1 MASLVRLAK
10 GKNPPLAV
18 KFTDPNDKQREQRI
32 HLGKVGI
39 EAGQTICR
47 WIAKLVVYRGLNQT
61 LSAEAAEW
69 LGGLSATI
77 HDRLA
82 KQGLCEY
89 RTTPK
94 HKLAPTLAEWLE
106 RHIAQRRAEL
116 KPSSIARLT
125 GTKMRL
131 LEYFGGEIRLDALT
145 TDSAKSWRAWLTQ
158 QPTERPK
165 SKRRGPI
172 GKRDRDAA
180 ADSTSSNSPT
190 PAANTTAANTTGKP
204 AQATPP
210 KTLSEATV
218 RLHCRNAKTIFADAA
233 ERELMPSNPFAKLRS
248 TSIAAER
255 NRYVTPAETLLIL
268 EQCPTL
274 QIKLLFALARWAGL
288 RCPSETHRLRWGDVD
303 SDKNLLTVFAPKT
316 GKTRI
321 VPIRPEL
328 AELLQEGFLE
338 APPGVET
345 ILTIPRSNLHRT
357 LERVIVAAGI
367 VPWDDL
373 LQTLRRSCETEWAE
387 TCPQHAVS
395 SWIGHSIA
403 VSLKHYTMTTNET
416 LDRVRQP
423 LRDETKI
430 SAPKC
435 APSRPGIERKPP
447 EYAWPTAHEKTP
459 SPSVK
464 STENTGF
471 YAVAGAGLEPATHGF
486 SVLAHR
492 GSIPD
497 ASPLTARACPES
509 GETVETA
516 AHQNAH
522 HFEGSTDPATTSP
535 NELAALWPT
544 LPAQLRETILIM
556 IRSHL
561 ERPTA

>member
-1 MASLVRLAK
+1 MASLIRLAG
-10 GKNPPLAV
+10 GKNPPLVV

-39 EAGQTICR
+39 ESGQTIRR
-47 WIAKLVVYRGLNQT
+47 WIEKLVVYRGLNQT
-61 LSAEAAEW
+61 ISPETAEW
-69 LGGLSATI
+69 LAGLSATI

-106 RHIAQRRAEL
+106 RHIAQRRVEL

-131 LEYFGGEIRLDALT
+131 LEYFGIAIRLDAL
-145 TDSAKSWRAWLTQ
+145 DVDAAKSWRSWLCNQLTYGDQ
-158 QPTERPK
+158 K
-165 SKRRGPI
+165 
-172 GKRDRDAA
+172 
-180 ADSTSSNSPT
+180 
-190 PAANTTAANTTGKP
+190 
-204 AQATPP
+204 
-210 KTLSEATV
+210 LSEATV

-303 SDKNLLTVFAPKT
+303 SDKGLLTVFAPKT

-328 AELLQEGFLE
+328 AQLLQEGFLA
-338 APPGVET
+338 APPGTET

-416 LDRVRQP
+416 LD
-423 LRDETKI
+423 KI
-430 SAPKC
+430 
-435 APSRPGIERKPP
+435 RKPAMTKMDSSLKTCWTYFIQSLDGGLIKIGYTEQEP
-447 EYAWPTAHEKTP
+447 ETRLMNLQTG
-459 SPSVK
+459 SPQK
-464 STENTGF
+464 LQII
-471 YAVAGAGLEPATHGF
+471 GLTVGNRERELHSIFKHLWSHGEWFHPA
-486 SVLAHR
+486 
-492 GSIPD
+492 
-497 ASPLTARACPES
+497 
-509 GETVETA
+509 
-516 AHQNAH
+516 
-522 HFEGSTDPATTSP
+522 
-535 NELAALWPT
+535 NELLDYIREEAIL
-544 LPAQLRETILIM
+544 AQ
-556 IRSHL
+556 
-561 ERPTA
+561 